1 MATVNLQ
8 AKRYSQA
15 IFEIAIENNEFDK
28 WQIDL
33 QKLDELANTNEFV
46 SVMENPKFTFENKI
60 KLLAIQTIGLS
71 LRAMNLALLLTNK
84 GRFSLLSEIN
94 HQYRTLLDDYRGVE
108 KALVNTAI
116 QLEENE
122 LSKLAEQLSSFSGKK
137 VTLTNQ
143 VDPDI
148 IGGIIVRIG
157 GKILDG
163 STRSQLLALKS
174 ELVGYV
180 S

>member
-1 MATVNLQ
+1 LATGNLQ

-46 SVMENPKFTFENKI
+46 SIMENPKFTFENKI
-60 KLLAIQTIGLS
+60 KLLNSQTMGLS
-71 LRAMNLALLLTNK
+71 LRAMNLAQMLINK
-84 GRFSLLSEIN
+84 GRFSLLSDICL
-94 HQYRTLLDDYRGVE
+94 QYSTLLDDFRGVE
-108 KALVNTAI
+108 KALVTTAI

-122 LSKLAEQLSSFSGKK
+122 ITKLAEQLSSFSGKI

-143 VDPDI
+143 VDPNI
-148 IGGIIVRIG
+148 IGGIIIRIG

-163 STRSQLLALKS
+163 STRSQLMALKS
-174 ELVGYV
+174 ELIGN
-180 S
+180 SS